1 MLTKITLVLILALL
15 FSTVC
20 LFAGE
25 SEQITVTTYYPSP
38 YGSYKELNTVNLNIT
53 NSPEGTGSINVRGA
67 NRPPATGVNGVGEG
81 SLYYNTGLHQF
92 MYMDNT
98 NTWKQFGGS
107 SSGSY
112 THYCFNN
119 NLPGGLT
126 PACPATDYAIDS
138 QGPCDT
144 GFTVTRIFGSWGSCT
159 NVAGLQFFLPPGNSC
174 GTAYGTFVVGR
185 AYLCSK
191 PQPAT

>member
-1 MLTKITLVLILALL
+1 MKKKIFLLLIAI
-15 FSTVC
+15 FS
-20 LFAGE
+20 GM
-25 SEQITVTTYYPSP
+25 ITVTSAQDTESITFTTYYPSP
-38 YGSYKELNTVNLNIT
+38 YGSYNQLDTVSLNIV
-53 NSPEGTGSINVRGA
+53 NSSSAVGSINFQGSNNA
-67 NRPPATGVNGVGEG
+67 PTTGVNGVGEG
-81 SLYYNTGLHQF
+81 SLYYNTGVHQF

-98 NTWKQFGGS
+98 NTWKRFGGS